1 VIKVL
6 IADDHPIVRRGLRD
20 ILEEEPDI
28 QVIAEAGD
36 GRQAL
41 ERIERDDPDV
51 VVLDLNMPP
60 PGGLEVLERL
70 RRARSST
77 PVLVLSVHPE
87 EQYAVR
93 ALKSGAAGYLSKDAA
108 PTELVNAVR
117 RVHGGGRYV
126 SPAVAER
133 LALAVTGD
141 VRPIPHEAL
150 SAREF
155 QVLRMIGSGMTVSE
169 IGRELCL
176 SAKTVSTYRARI
188 LEKMQLQTTADLIRY
203 VVEQEL
209 AP

>member
-1 VIKVL
+1 LIKVL

-20 ILEEEPDI
+20 ILEEESDI

-108 PTELVNAVR
+108 PTELVSAVR

-141 VRPIPHEAL
+141 VRPVPHEAL

-203 VVEQEL
+203 VVEQQL